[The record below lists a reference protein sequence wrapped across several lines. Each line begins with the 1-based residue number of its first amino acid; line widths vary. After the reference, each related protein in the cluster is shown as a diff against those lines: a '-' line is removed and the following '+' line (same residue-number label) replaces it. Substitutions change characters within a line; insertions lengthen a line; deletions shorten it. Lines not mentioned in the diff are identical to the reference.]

1 MKDMEVAMSMGVIG
15 RRRALA
21 GLAGGMLPGGIQGGD
36 ARAQTPSRGGTLTVG
51 LANDAKTY
59 DPIFSVQY
67 TERYVLYLAFDT
79 LVKYAPDFSIRPELA
94 TSWDTSAG
102 GKRVVFTLRQGVTFQ
117 DGTPF
122 DAAAVKWNID
132 QRLDETVNSP
142 QRQLLMP
149 IVASVDV
156 VDPYHVAFNLVTPS
170 PALFSLLGE
179 RVGFMVSPTAWQ
191 QRGTAFGAQPIG
203 TGAFE
208 LKEWT
213 RGSRVVL
220 ERNPNYWRV
229 GLPYLDRIVVQD
241 LAGSII
247 GVQRLLTG
255 EIDYV
260 DQLTPSDVRPIEK
273 RSDIVLKPIKVGRW
287 YFLQWHVNEPPFDNP
302 KLRQAF
308 AHAIDRNR
316 LNEITMRGQGT
327 VSDGPTPDGLWWY
340 DPTLKSYPH
349 DPARAKALLADAGYA
364 NGFEYVLSTPQ
375 VTVFQQINQLLQEQ
389 LGSVGIKVTLQPVAA
404 SEWYARVVSGNTNL
418 TPTRWTQR
426 ADPDGLLYILF
437 HSKGFANTMKYRNDQ
452 VDALLEGA
460 RTTYDTTARKKLYA
474 EAQRLIVGDLP
485 MVPLI
490 FGAEYAAMRARVNG
504 FEWIPDELPRFGDL
518 WKSPA

>member
-1 MKDMEVAMSMGVIG
+1 MTDSEATMPNWNIG
-15 RRRALA
+15 RRHALA
-21 GLAGGMLPGGIQGGD
+21 GLAGSVLASGTT
-36 ARAQTPSRGGTLTVG
+36 RAQDPTRGGTLTVG

-59 DPIFSVQY
+59 DPILSVQF

-79 LVKYAPDFSIRPELA
+79 LVRYGPDFSIQPELA
-94 TSWDTSAG
+94 ESWETSADG
-102 GKRVVFTLRQGVTFQ
+102 RRIVFTLRQGVTFQ
-117 DGTPF
+117 DGTVF

-132 QRLDETVNSP
+132 QRLDEKVNSP
-142 QRQLLMP
+142 QRQLLAP

-170 PALFSLLGE
+170 PVLFSLLGE

-191 QRGTAFGAQPIG
+191 QRGPAFGSQPIG
-203 TGAFE
+203 TGAFV
-208 LKEWT
+208 LKEWA

-220 ERNPNYWRV
+220 ERNPSYWRP
-229 GLPYLDRIVVQD
+229 GLPHLDRIVVQD

-260 DQLTPSDVRPIEK
+260 DQLTPADVLPIEK
-273 RSDIVLKPIKVGRW
+273 RAGIVLKPITVGRW

-308 AHAIDRNR
+308 AHAIDRSR

-327 VSDGPTPDGLWWY
+327 VSDAPTPPGLWWY
-340 DPTLKSYPH
+340 DPDLKSYPH
-349 DPARAKALLADAGYA
+349 DPARAKTLLAEAGYA

-389 LGSVGIKVTLQPVAA
+389 LGTVGIKLQLQPVAS
-404 SEWYARVVSGNTNL
+404 SEWYARVVSGTTNM

-437 HSKGFANTMKYRNDQ
+437 HSKGFANTMKYRNER
-452 VDALLEGA
+452 VDALLDQA
-460 RTTYDTTARKKLYA
+460 RTVYDMAARKKLYA
-474 EAQRLIVGDLP
+474 EAQQRIVEDLP

-490 FGAEYAAMRARVNG
+490 FGAEYAALRAQVNG
-504 FEWIPDELPRFGDL
+504 FEWIPDEIPRFRDL
-518 WKSPA
+518 WKSAR

>member
-1 MKDMEVAMSMGVIG
+1 MNGGEVAMPKGLIG
-15 RRRALA
+15 RRQALA
-21 GLAGGMLPGGIQGGD
+21 GVAGGMVAGNA
-36 ARAQTPSRGGTLTVG
+36 ARAQAPTRGGTLTVG

-59 DPIFSVQY
+59 DPIFSVQF

-79 LVKYAPDFSIRPELA
+79 LVRYGPDFSIRPELA
-94 TSWDTSAG
+94 ESWETSADG
-102 GKRVVFTLRQGVTFQ
+102 GRIVFTLRQGVKFQ

-132 QRLDETVNSP
+132 QRLDEKVNSP
-142 QRQLLMP
+142 QRQVLAP

-170 PALFSLLGE
+170 PVLFSLLGE
-179 RVGFMVSPTAWQ
+179 RVGFMVSPTAWR
-191 QRGTAFGAQPIG
+191 QRGPAFGGQPIG
-203 TGAFE
+203 TGAFV

-220 ERNPNYWRV
+220 ERNPNYWRAE
-229 GLPYLDRIVVQD
+229 LPYLDRIVVQD

-260 DQLTPSDVRPIEK
+260 DQLTPSDILPIEK
-273 RSDIVLKPIKVGRW
+273 RDGIVLKPIKVGRW

-302 KLRQAF
+302 KLRRAF
-308 AHAIDRNR
+308 AHAIDRGR

-327 VSDGPTPDGLWWY
+327 VSNGPTPEGLWWY
-340 DPTLKSYPH
+340 DPALKSRAY
-349 DPARAKALLADAGYA
+349 DPARAKVLLTEAGYA

-389 LGSVGIKVTLQPVAA
+389 LGAVGIKVRLQPVAA
-404 SEWYARVVSGNTNL
+404 SEWYARVVSGTTNL

-437 HSKGFANTMKYRNDQ
+437 HSKGFANTMNYRNDR
-452 VDALLEGA
+452 VDALLDQA
-460 RTTYDTTARKKLYA
+460 RTVYDTGTRKQLYA
-474 EAQRLIVGDLP
+474 EAQRLIVDDLP

-490 FGAEYAAMRARVNG
+490 FGAEYAALRVQVNG
-504 FEWIPDELPRFGDL
+504 FEWIPDEIPRFRDL
-518 WKSPA
+518 WKSAS

>member
-1 MKDMEVAMSMGVIG
+1 MPMGLIG
-15 RRRALA
+15 RRQALA
-21 GLAGGMLPGGIQGGD
+21 RLAGGMLAGKAAQS
-36 ARAQTPSRGGTLTVG
+36 QTPLRGGTLTVG
-51 LANDAKTY
+51 LSNDAKTY
-59 DPIFSVQY
+59 DPISSVQY

-79 LVKYAPDFSIRPELA
+79 LVKYGPDFSIEPELA
-94 TSWDTSAG
+94 ESWDTSADG
-102 GKRVVFTLRQGVTFQ
+102 RRIVFTLRQGVKFQ

-132 QRLDETVNSP
+132 QRLDEKVNSP
-142 QRQLLMP
+142 QRQVLAP

-156 VDPYHVAFNLVTPS
+156 DDPQHVAFNLVAPS
-170 PALFSLLGE
+170 PVLFSLLGE
-179 RVGFMVSPTAWQ
+179 RPGFMVSPTAWQ
-191 QRGTAFGAQPIG
+191 QRGSAFGSQPVG
-203 TGAFE
+203 TGAFV

-220 ERNPNYWRV
+220 ERNPTYWQP

-241 LAGSII
+241 LAGSVI

-260 DQLTPSDVRPIEK
+260 DQLTPADILPIEK
-273 RSDIVLKPIKVGRW
+273 RAGIVLKPIKVGRW

-327 VSDGPTPDGLWWY
+327 VSNGPTPERLWWY
-340 DPTLKSYPH
+340 DPDLKFYPH
-349 DPARAKALLADAGYA
+349 DPTRAKALLAEAGHA

-389 LGSVGIKVTLQPVAA
+389 LGAVGIRLQLQPVAA
-404 SEWYARVVSGNTNL
+404 SEWYARVVSGTTNL

-437 HSKGFANTMKYRNDQ
+437 HSKGFANTMRYRSER
-452 VDALLEGA
+452 VDGLLDRA
-460 RTTYDTTARKKLYA
+460 RTTYDASTRKKLYA
-474 EAQRLIVGDLP
+474 EAQQQIVDDLP

-490 FGAEYAAMRARVNG
+490 FGAEYAALRASLNG
-504 FEWIPDELPRFGDL
+504 FEWIPDEIPRFRDI
-518 WKSPA
+518 WKAVS

>member
-1 MKDMEVAMSMGVIG
+1 MNGREETVRTSLIG
-15 RRRALA
+15 RRHLMMGVTGGVLA
-21 GLAGGMLPGGIQGGD
+21 AGT
-36 ARAQTPSRGGTLTVG
+36 ARAQSPSRGGTLTVG
-51 LANDAKTY
+51 LSNDANTY

-79 LVKYAPDFSIRPELA
+79 LVKYGPDFSILPELA
-94 TSWDTSAG
+94 TSWETSAD
-102 GKRVVFTLRQGVTFQ
+102 GKRIVFTLQQGVKFQ

-132 QRLDETVNSP
+132 QRLDPAVNSP
-142 QRQLLMP
+142 QRQVLAP
-149 IVASVDV
+149 IIASVEAI
-156 VDPYHVAFNLVTPS
+156 DPRHVAFNLVAPS
-170 PALFSLLGE
+170 PVLFSLLGE
-179 RVGFMVSPTAWQ
+179 RPGFMVSPEAWKK
-191 QRGTAFGAQPIG
+191 RGPTFGSQPVG
-203 TGAFE
+203 TGAFV

-220 ERNPNYWRV
+220 ERNPNYWQP

-247 GVQRLLTG
+247 GVQRLITG

-260 DQLTPSDVRPIEK
+260 DQLTPSDILPIE
-273 RSDIVLKPIKVGRW
+273 RRGDILLKPIKVGRW

-308 AHAIDRNR
+308 AHAIDRDR

-327 VSDGPTPDGLWWY
+327 VSNGPTPRGLWWY
-340 DPTLKSYPH
+340 DPDLKFYPH
-349 DPARAKALLADAGYA
+349 DPARAKALLAEAGHP

-389 LGSVGIKVTLQPVAA
+389 LGAVGIKLTLQPVAA
-404 SEWYARVVSGNTNL
+404 SEWYARVVSGATNL

-437 HSKGFANTMKYRNDQ
+437 DSEGFANTMKYRNDQ
-452 VDALLEGA
+452 VDALLGRA
-460 RTTYDTTARKKLYA
+460 RTVYDMAERKKLYA
-474 EAQRLIVGDLP
+474 EAQQQIVNDLP

-490 FGAEYAAMRARVNG
+490 FGAEYAAMRDAVHG
-504 FEWIPDELPRFGDL
+504 FEWIPDEIPRFRGL
-518 WKSPA
+518 WKTAA

>member
-1 MKDMEVAMSMGVIG
+1 MPIG
-15 RRRALA
+15 FVKRRQALA
-21 GLAGGMLPGGIQGGD
+21 GLAGGMLASAG
-36 ARAQTPSRGGTLTVG
+36 ARAQAPTRGGTLTVG

-59 DPIFSVQY
+59 DPIFSVQF

-79 LVKYAPDFSIRPELA
+79 LVRYGPDFAIRPELA
-94 TSWDTSAG
+94 ESWETTAD
-102 GKRVVFTLRQGVTFQ
+102 GKRIAFTLRQGVTFQ

-132 QRLDETVNSP
+132 QRMDEKVGSP
-142 QRQLLMP
+142 QRQLLTP

-170 PALFSLLGE
+170 PVLFSLLGE

-191 QRGTAFGAQPIG
+191 QRGPGFGSQPVG
-203 TGAFE
+203 TGAFV

-220 ERNPNYWRV
+220 ERNPNYWQA

-247 GVQRLLTG
+247 GVQRLLTD
-255 EIDYV
+255 EIDYM
-260 DQLTPSDVRPIEK
+260 DQLTPADVLPIEK
-273 RSDIVLKPIKVGRW
+273 RPGIVLKPITVGRW

-308 AHAIDRNR
+308 AHAIDRAR

-327 VSDGPTPDGLWWY
+327 VSDGPTPAGLWWY
-340 DPTLKSYPH
+340 DPELKSYPH
-349 DPARAKALLADAGYA
+349 DPSRAKALLAEAGYA
-364 NGFEYVLSTPQ
+364 GGFEYVLSTPQ

-389 LGSVGIKVTLQPVAA
+389 LGAVGIKVQLQPVAA
-404 SEWYARVVSGNTNL
+404 SEWYARVVSGTTNL

-437 HSKGFANTMKYRNDQ
+437 HSKGFANTMKYRNEQ
-452 VDALLEGA
+452 VDALLDEA
-460 RTTYDTTARKKLYA
+460 RNVYDTATRKQRYV
-474 EAQRLIVGDLP
+474 EAQRLIVNDLP

-490 FGAEYAAMRARVNG
+490 FGAEYAALRAQLEG
-504 FEWIPDELPRFGDL
+504 FEWIPDEIPRFRDV
-518 WKSPA
+518 WKATG